1 LAADPRFS
9 ENAQRSDNVLAL
21 KDALETILRAHDV
34 EHWLDVLSAAG
45 IPCAPINDV
54 AHTCADPQVAAR
66 NMIVPIEDAALP
78 GIKVAGLPIKM
89 SAYPDRDRRE
99 AAPDLD
105 GDRARILADFP
116 DT

>member
-1 LAADPRFS
+1 MLS
-9 ENAQRSDNVLAL
+9 L
-21 KDALETILRAHDV
+21 KDALETILQAHDV
-34 EHWLDVLSAAG
+34 EHWLGVLGVAG

-54 AHTCADPQVAAR
+54 AHACADPQVLAR

-89 SAYPDRDRRE
+89 SAYPDRDRRA

-105 GDRARILADFP
+105 ADRARILADFP
-116 DT
+116 DS

>member
-1 LAADPRFS
+1 MRGAATTCSRSRTRWKRFCKS
-9 ENAQRSDNVLAL
+9 
-21 KDALETILRAHDV
+21 HDV
-34 EHWLDVLSAAG
+34 EHWLGVLSAAG

-54 AHTCADPQVAAR
+54 AHACADPQVIAR
-66 NMIVPIEDAALP
+66 NMIVPIEDATLP

-105 GDRARILADFP
+105 ADRARILADFP
-116 DT
+116 DS